1 MPPAIGII
9 NAAFPLKSFK
19 MKMRNLSSFWLA
31 SAIGL
36 SAFFASCKSNVS
48 DADIQT
54 EVNKKLDDEAGRG
67 LTASVSGG
75 TVTLT
80 GTCKTEECKRDCAD
94 EVKGVKG
101 VKDVVNNITVAV
113 ADAPPSQPV
122 EVTADAPL
130 QEAVNN
136 VVKEYKDVKAEVKD
150 GIVTLRGE
158 IKRDN
163 LQKLMMSLNTLKPKK
178 VNNQLVIK

>member
-1 MPPAIGII
+1 
-9 NAAFPLKSFK
+9 
-19 MKMRNLSSFWLA
+19 MKQLSSFWLA

-36 SAFFASCKSNVS
+36 SALFTSCKGNVS

-54 EVNKKLDDEAGRG
+54 EVNKQLDDEGGRG

-80 GTCKTEECKRDCAD
+80 GTCKDEECKRECAD

-101 VKDVVNNITVAV
+101 VKSVVNNITVAS
-113 ADAPPSQPV
+113 ANAPV
-122 EVTADAPL
+122 EITADAPL
-130 QEAVNN
+130 QQAVDN
-136 VVKEYKDVKAEVKD
+136 VVKNYKDVKAEVKD

-158 IKRDN
+158 INRDN
-163 LQKLMMSLNTLKPKK
+163 LQKLMISLNELKPKK
-178 VNNQLVIK
+178 VDNHQLAVK